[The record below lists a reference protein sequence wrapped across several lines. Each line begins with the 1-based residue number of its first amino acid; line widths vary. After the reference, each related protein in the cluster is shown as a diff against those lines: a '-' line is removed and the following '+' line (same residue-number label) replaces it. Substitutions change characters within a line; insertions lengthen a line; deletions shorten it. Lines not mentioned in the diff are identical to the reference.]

1 MRITAPMIF
10 SFRLREPGPGR
21 RPEDS
26 AGRVCGNLD
35 GVPEVVRVHVLSP
48 PSASRRMSTLRRGP
62 RHSGYNMKLIIKLIV
77 IAGLGFGVAACGSS
91 TTTTTPASTP
101 AAGTPAAAAATQPAS
116 ATPSSSS
123 AIADTEPA
131 DATACQNLLQ
141 AYNAFTANENTTTSD
156 ALTAASI
163 PNASMTQTLFNEFQ
177 ALNGDLDDTTLTGSP
192 DATAQADEQAVAT
205 GCAAAGVQFPAS
217 FTGS

>member
-1 MRITAPMIF
+1 
-10 SFRLREPGPGR
+10 
-21 RPEDS
+21 
-26 AGRVCGNLD
+26 
-35 GVPEVVRVHVLSP
+35 
-48 PSASRRMSTLRRGP
+48 
-62 RHSGYNMKLIIKLIV
+62 MKLIIRLIV